1 MKLLLAGSVFLF
13 SVLGSVFPATAAP
26 QLKVLHGHVPEA
38 ARRQQAIGNVSTTK
52 ELNLAI
58 GLPLHDTNG
67 LQKFLDEVYD
77 PASTNYGHYLTP
89 DEFANRFGPS
99 EADYAAVEDFAKTNH
114 LRLTKTHGNRLLLD
128 VSGSVGDIQ
137 KAFHIALHTYKH
149 PTEARDF
156 FAPDSE
162 PTVDAVLPILDI
174 SGLSD
179 YGRPRPKS
187 LHQDSVTNIV
197 TPRTGSSPNGG
208 YIGNDFRAAYF
219 PGVTLTGA
227 GQQIGMIE
235 FDGFY
240 ANDMTSYATAAKIPA
255 VPIQTVLL
263 DGFNGIPTTGTSS
276 GNPEVSLDIE
286 VAMAMA
292 PGLSKIVVFETGPY
306 SFPNDVLSAMA
317 ASNSI
322 KSLSCSWG
330 WSGGP
335 SATTDNIFKQMAA
348 QGQSFFGASGDSDA
362 FTTGATSVNGV
373 DNPSLNNY
381 PSSSPYVT
389 EVGGTTLTTTG
400 PGGAWAGEKVWNWGL
415 RSGSYVGSSGGFSS
429 YYPIPNWQT
438 NISFAANGASTRFR
452 NTPDVALTADNVY
465 VTYGNGSVGAFGG
478 TSCAAPLWAAV
489 AALMN
494 EQAAAGG
501 RASVGF
507 INPAI
512 YRLNTNAAYASTF
525 HDITTGNNTSDVSP
539 NSFYAVTGYDLCT
552 GLGTPAGGNLITAL
566 AGVNTLTAV
575 AVPSVSVP
583 TLDSTSGTFSF
594 SWSSAIGSTYQVQ
607 YKTNLL
613 QANWTNLGAA
623 IPGTGLPINFS
634 DTNAA
639 ASDPQ
644 RYYRLAV
651 SASQGTML

>member
-1 MKLLLAGSVFLF
+1 MKSLLAGSVFLF
-13 SVLGSVFPATAAP
+13 SVLGLVFPATAAP
-26 QLKVLHGHVPEA
+26 PLKVLHGHVPAA
-38 ARRQQAIGNVSTTK
+38 ARRQQAIGNVSTTQ

-58 GLPLHDTNG
+58 GLPLRDTNG

-89 DEFANRFGPS
+89 EEFAKRFGPS
-99 EADYAAVEDFAKTNH
+99 ESDYAAVMAFAKTNH
-114 LRLTKTHGNRLLLD
+114 LKLTHTHGNRMLLD

-137 KAFHIALHTYKH
+137 NAFHIVLHTYTH
-149 PTEARDF
+149 PTEARNF
-156 FAPDSE
+156 FAPDTE
-162 PTVDAVLPILDI
+162 PTVDGALPILDI

-179 YGRPRPKS
+179 YGKPRPKS

-197 TPRTGSSPNGG
+197 TPRTGSGSNGG

-240 ANDMTSYATAAKIPA
+240 SSDITSYETAAKIPA

-263 DGFNGIPTTGTSS
+263 EGYNGIPTTGTSS

-292 PGLSKIVVFETGPY
+292 PGLSKIVVFEAGPDG
-306 SFPNDVLSAMA
+306 FPNDVLNAMA

-348 QGQSFFGASGDSDA
+348 QGQSFFSASGDSDA
-362 FTTGATSVNGV
+362 FTAGSTSANGV
-373 DNPSLNNY
+373 DNPSLNNF
-381 PSSSPYVT
+381 PSSSPYIT
-389 EVGGTTLTTTG
+389 QVGGTTLATTG
-400 PGGAWAGEKVWNWGL
+400 PGGAWASEKVWNWGL
-415 RSGSYVGSSGGFSS
+415 RNGSYVGSSGGISS

-438 NISFAANGASTRFR
+438 NIGFAANGASTKFR

-465 VTYGNGSVGAFGG
+465 VTYGNGGIGAFGG

-512 YRLNTNAAYASTF
+512 YRLSTNATYAATF
-525 HDITTGNNTSDVSP
+525 HDITTGNNASDVSP
-539 NSFYAVTGYDLCT
+539 NGFYAVTGYDLCT

-566 AGVNTLTAV
+566 AGVNTLTAA
-575 AVPSVSVP
+575 AVPSVYVSG
-583 TLDSTSGTFSF
+583 LDKSGGTFSF
-594 SWSSAIGSTYQVQ
+594 SWSSSVGVTYQVQ

-613 QANWTNLGAA
+613 QANWSNLGAT
-623 IPGTGLPINFS
+623 IPGTGLPMSFA

-644 RYYRLAV
+644 RFYRLVV
-651 SASQGTML
+651 SSSQAPML